1 MIREAN
7 IDDLEKINNLLSEF
21 NYKIDSLDEEF
32 LKVIVHINDTIDAV
46 LVYKYIYDRI
56 EIDYIVVSKEKRRCG
71 LATSLIKY
79 LDKYNCSITLEV
91 NEENKNAIN
100 LYKKCGFNEVAIRKN
115 YYKNNNGIL
124 MMKSGD

>member
-7 IDDLEKINNLLSEF
+7 INDLETINNLLSEF
-21 NYKIDSLDEEF
+21 NYKIASLAEEF
-32 LKVIVHINDTIDAV
+32 INVIVHIDNTIDAV

-56 EIDYIVVSKEKRRCG
+56 EIDYIIVHEDKRKNG
-71 LATSLIKY
+71 IASSLIKY

-91 NEENKNAIN
+91 NETNISAIN

>member
-7 IDDLEKINNLLSEF
+7 ISDLESINNLLKEF
-21 NYKIDSLDEEF
+21 NYKLNSLNEEF
-32 LKVIVHINDTIDAV
+32 LKVLVHEDNIIDAV

-91 NEENKNAIN
+91 SEENKSAVN

-115 YYKNNNGIL
+115 YYKDNNGIL

>member
-7 IDDLEKINNLLSEF
+7 ISDLESINNLLKEF
-21 NYKIDSLDEEF
+21 NYKLNSLNEEF
-32 LKVIVHINDTIDAV
+32 LNVLVHEDNIIDAV

-91 NEENKNAIN
+91 SEENKSAVN
-100 LYKKCGFNEVAIRKN
+100 LYKKCGFKEAAIRKN
-115 YYKNNNGIL
+115 YYKDSNGIL

>member
-7 IDDLEKINNLLSEF
+7 VNDLESINNLLKEF

-32 LKVIVHINDTIDAV
+32 LNVIVHIDNTIDAL

-71 LATSLIKY
+71 IATSLIKY

-91 NEENKNAIN
+91 NEKNKSAIK

-115 YYKNNNGIL
+115 YYKDNNGIL

>member
-7 IDDLEKINNLLSEF
+7 ISDLESINNLLKEF
-21 NYKIDSLDEEF
+21 NYKLNCLDEEF
-32 LKVIVHINDTIDAV
+32 LNVLVHEDNIIDAV

-91 NEENKNAIN
+91 SEENKSAIN
-100 LYKKCGFNEVAIRKN
+100 LYKKCGFNKAALRKN
-115 YYKNNNGIL
+115 YYKNSNGIL

>member
-7 IDDLEKINNLLSEF
+7 NNDINDINNLLSEF
-21 NYKIDSLDEEF
+21 NYKLNSLDEEF
-32 LKVIVHINDTIDAV
+32 LNVIVHEDDIIDAV

-56 EIDYIVVSKEKRRCG
+56 EIDYIIVSESKRRCG
-71 LATSLIKY
+71 IASSLIKY

-91 NEENKNAIN
+91 NEKNKSAIN
-100 LYKKCGFNEVAIRKN
+100 LYKKCGFKDVAKRKN
-115 YYKNNNGIL
+115 YYKDNDGIL

>member
-7 IDDLEKINNLLSEF
+7 KLDLEEINNLLSEF
-21 NYKIDSLDEEF
+21 NYKISNLDEEF
-32 LKVIVHINDTIDAV
+32 LNVVVHVENNIDAV

-56 EIDYIVVSKEKRRCG
+56 EIDYIVVKEDKRRCG

-91 NEENKNAIN
+91 NEINKEAIN
-100 LYKKCGFNEVAIRKN
+100 LYKKCGFKEVAKRKN
-115 YYKNNNGIL
+115 YYKENDAIL

>member
-1 MIREAN
+1 MIREATIN
-7 IDDLEKINNLLSEF
+7 DLNKINSLLSEF
-21 NYKIDSLDEEF
+21 NYKIDSFDEEF
-32 LKVIVHINDTIDAV
+32 LNVIVHTDHDIDAV

-71 LATSLIKY
+71 IATSLIKY

-91 NEENKNAIN
+91 NEINKSAIN

-115 YYKNNNGIL
+115 YYKKNNGIL